1 MRILIADAMEE
12 SRLDR
17 LRNAGHEVV
26 IEPSLSSDQLAARV
40 PGFDVLVVRSTKVNA
55 EALSAGDCLGLV
67 VRAGAG
73 VDNIDMTTASALG
86 IHVSNV
92 PGVNALAVAE
102 LAMGLLLAV
111 DRRIADG
118 TADLRAGTWNKTEYR
133 KADGLATKTVGIVG
147 VGSIGLA
154 FAERAKAFGMQA
166 VAVRRDGRSAEIE
179 QRIRSVGIRL
189 VDDLDALL
197 SVSDVVSIH
206 VPKAPDTTGLVNAE
220 FLAKMKPDAILLNTA
235 RGETMVADDVIMALD
250 NGLRAGLDVFPD
262 EPSSGTADFDS
273 VLARHPNVVGTHH
286 IGASTTQA
294 QVAVVEATIDL
305 ISAYGTGEVRNC
317 VNLDTST
324 EGKTTITIRHEDK
337 VGVLAQVFAVLRS
350 HGLNVQQMRNE
361 VFSGRKAAV
370 AVISTDGS
378 LGEAEVAELRAI
390 DEVFGVQVTEGHR
403 S

>member
-55 EALSAGDCLGLV
+55 AALSAGDCLGLV

-73 VDNIDMTTASALG
+73 VDNIDMATASARG
-86 IHVSNV
+86 VHVSNV
-92 PGVNALAVAE
+92 PGVNSVAVAE

-111 DRRIADG
+111 DRRITDG
-118 TADLRAGTWNKTEYR
+118 TADLRSGAWNKAEYR
-133 KADGLATKTVGIVG
+133 KADGVATKTIGIVG
-147 VGSIGLA
+147 LGSIGLA
-154 FAERAKAFGMQA
+154 VAERARAFGMTV
-166 VAVRRDGRSAEIE
+166 VAVRRDGRSPAIE
-179 QRIRSVGIRL
+179 QRIRSIGIRL
-189 VDDLDALL
+189 VDDLDTLL
-197 SVSDVVSIH
+197 GTSDVVSIH
-206 VPKAPDTTGLVNAE
+206 VPKSDDTTGLVNAE
-220 FLAKMKPDAILLNTA
+220 FLAKMKSDAILLNTA

-273 VLARHPNVVGTHH
+273 ALARHPNVVGTHH

-294 QVAVVEATIDL
+294 QVAIVEATIDL
-305 ISAYGTGEVRNC
+305 ICAYGAGDVRNC

-324 EGKTTITIRHEDK
+324 DGTTTITIRHEDK
-337 VGVLAQVFAVLRS
+337 VGVLAQVFAVMRR

-370 AVISTDGS
+370 AIIATDGS
-378 LGEAEVAELRAI
+378 LGEAEVDELRAI
-390 DEVFGVQVTEGHR
+390 DEVFGVQVVEGHR

>member
-206 VPKAPDTTGLVNAE
+206 VPKAPDTTGLVKAE